1 MGYWAPEK
9 VKAYN
14 RAYYKR
20 NREKLKVRKRSRRAA
35 DPERAR
41 ARERA
46 DYQRNKETHRR
57 CQVAWEAA
65 NPERVREIRLGIR
78 ERYRARKA
86 GAFVEE
92 VDAGVLYQRDEGICG
107 ICGKPVEHWRFEIDH
122 VIPLSKGGEH
132 SYANTQIAHGRCNRS
147 KGNRV
152 SNGD

>member
-1 MGYWAPEK
+1 VGYWAPEK

-20 NREKLKVRKRSRRAA
+20 NREKIKAQTKAYRAA
-35 DPERAR
+35 NPDWAR
-41 ARERA
+41 DYNSAY
-46 DYQRNKETHRR
+46 YQRTKETHRR
-57 CQVAWEAA
+57 NQAAWEVA
-65 NPERVREIRLGIR
+65 NPERAREIRLGIR

-86 GAFVEE
+86 SAFVEA
-92 VDAGVLYQRDEGICG
+92 VDAGLLYQRDEGICG

-122 VIPLSKGGEH
+122 IIPLSKGGEH